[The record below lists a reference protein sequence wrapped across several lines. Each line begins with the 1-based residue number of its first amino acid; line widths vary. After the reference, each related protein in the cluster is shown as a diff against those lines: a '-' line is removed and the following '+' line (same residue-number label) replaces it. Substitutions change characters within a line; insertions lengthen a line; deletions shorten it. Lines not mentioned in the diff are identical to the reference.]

1 MTKEKT
7 YDWVDRSLF
16 LMIAYAHFTDWD
28 LADAERALI
37 KSKTHYFLK
46 EVHGGDHQYSSE
58 DIESKMCIAYDWWN
72 ETQNQSIDEVLAQFQ
87 DAAGLIKNQT
97 WFNSVVAQTMVD
109 FLAELA
115 ESDGVIVDN
124 EKYSL
129 RDLADFWGVESRL

>member
-1 MTKEKT
+1 MAEEKT

-87 DAAGLIKNQT
+87 DAAGLIKNQA

-115 ESDGVIVDN
+115 ESDGVIIDN

>member
-87 DAAGLIKNQT
+87 DAAGLIKNQA

-129 RDLADFWGVESRL
+129 RDLADFWGVESRI

>member
-87 DAAGLIKNQT
+87 DAAGLIKNQA

-115 ESDGVIVDN
+115 ESDGVIIDN

>member
-1 MTKEKT
+1 MTEEKT

-46 EVHGGDHQYSSE
+46 EVYGGDHQYSPE

-87 DAAGLIKNQT
+87 DAAGLIKNQE
-97 WFNSVVAQTMVD
+97 WFNSAAAQTMVD

-115 ESDGVIVDN
+115 ESDGVIIDN

-129 RDLADFWGVESRL
+129 RHLADFWGVESRL

>member
-28 LADAERALI
+28 LADAERTLI

-46 EVHGGDHQYSSE
+46 EVYGGDHQYSPE

-87 DAAGLIKNQT
+87 DAAGLIKNQA

-115 ESDGVIVDN
+115 ESDGVIIDN

>member
-1 MTKEKT
+1 MAKEKT

-58 DIESKMCIAYDWWN
+58 DIESKMCIAYD
-72 ETQNQSIDEVLAQFQ
+72 
-87 DAAGLIKNQT
+87 
-97 WFNSVVAQTMVD
+97 
-109 FLAELA
+109 
-115 ESDGVIVDN
+115 
-124 EKYSL
+124 
-129 RDLADFWGVESRL
+129 

>member
-1 MTKEKT
+1 MAKEKT

-87 DAAGLIKNQT
+87 DAAGLIKNQA

-115 ESDGVIVDN
+115 ESDGVIIDN

>member
-58 DIESKMCIAYDWWN
+58 DIEAKMCIAYDWWN

-87 DAAGLIKNQT
+87 DAAGLIKNQA

-115 ESDGVIVDN
+115 ESDGVIIDN

>member
-46 EVHGGDHQYSSE
+46 EVYGGDHQYSPE

-87 DAAGLIKNQT
+87 DAAGLIKNQA

-115 ESDGVIVDN
+115 ESDGVIIDN

>member
-1 MTKEKT
+1 MAKEKT

-58 DIESKMCIAYDWWN
+58 DIESKMCIAYDQWN

-87 DAAGLIKNQT
+87 DAAGLIKNQA

-115 ESDGVIVDN
+115 ESDGVIIDN

>member
-87 DAAGLIKNQT
+87 DAAGLIKNQA